1 MLVISGCKHFFLYP
15 SLSLS
20 TELSREKKLTFI
32 HCYLFL
38 KFQFVVISLN
48 TPTQIYS
55 IRIVRLK
62 LTEALIIT
70 EPEISVSFLLSV
82 QIIKVNNKHNV
93 MKDDENNQASFSG
106 CAYIT
111 FSFRFLNVTSR
122 VCSKYWIEILP
133 HEEKPFKVYFLA
145 SSIINTIFQ
154 NKKRNF
160 LL

>member
-1 MLVISGCKHFFLYP
+1 MGSEIVKHILATEQQQNHWSASTLNVLNLGNRLLLVISGCKHFFLDRHYP
-15 SLSLS
+15 FLQSCQ
-20 TELSREKKLTFI
+20 EKRNGTFI

-82 QIIKVNNKHNV
+82 RIIKVNNKYNI
-93 MKDDENNQASFSG
+93 MKNDENN
-106 CAYIT
+106 
-111 FSFRFLNVTSR
+111 
-122 VCSKYWIEILP
+122 
-133 HEEKPFKVYFLA
+133 
-145 SSIINTIFQ
+145 
-154 NKKRNF
+154 
-160 LL
+160 